1 MSNFVT
7 NIRSQGGLSPLYA
20 YPFAALGINED
31 VQYATGDAKWI
42 VDNVITPEINTWPN
56 AVTRPRVFPELDPTD
71 NTLLVFGCK
80 QDGSGDNI
88 FGNKQRYTDDL
99 GGQTYASNYMID
111 HYLGWGYAVF
121 SSATATTWELGI
133 AEIEALTFNSF
144 SNWHMPPLGLYFLLA
159 NYLNNNPLENI
170 TLLLDGSSRTLHAS
184 STTRSND
191 STQCMAFQTLLRFGF
206 LQKTTS
212 ITYNLIFRKAFTY
225 NATSEEMELN

>member
-7 NIRSQGGLSPLYA
+7 NVGSQGGLSNLYA
-20 YPFAALGINED
+20 YPFAALGVNED

-111 HYLGWGYAVF
+111 HYLGLGYAVF
-121 SSATATTWELGI
+121 SSGTATTWELGI

-144 SNWHMPPLGLYFLLA
+144 SNWHMPPLGLYFLLVRYQ
-159 NYLNNNPLENI
+159 NIPLAYI
-170 TLLLDGSSRTLHAS
+170 TNLINQSATTLHAS
-184 STTRSND
+184 STTRLNLV
-191 STQCMAFQTLLRFGF
+191 TQCMSFQSLLRFGF
-206 LQKTTS
+206 SNKTRS
-212 ITYNLIFRKAFTY
+212 IVDNLIFRKAFTY
-225 NATSEEMELN
+225 NSTTKQMELS